1 MKIFIGIIYAMAT
14 LLLIFNVTQ
23 LEFSDILGEENM
35 VTLIA
40 IVACLCVIV
49 LLTILLISKK
59 IERLKKG
66 K

>member
-1 MKIFIGIIYAMAT
+1 MAT

-35 VTLIA
+35 VPLIA